1 MEKNSQPIFVKDTN
15 KTYGLMEMVDGTT
28 PMVEKAPED
37 TVESFPHYLILLT
50 ICSLAVTFVL
60 LLVSLFFD
68 APLEDLANPLVTPN
82 PGKAPW
88 YFTGIQELIHYTNKP
103 VIPAIIIPLLIAVW
117 LVLIPYV
124 DRAPQTPLTSFLNR
138 FLIGGEK
145 RRILIFLFTSFIL
158 GAVIFTLIGSLF
170 RGQNWGFVLPWKG

>member
-1 MEKNSQPIFVKDTN
+1 
-15 KTYGLMEMVDGTT
+15 
-28 PMVEKAPED
+28 
-37 TVESFPHYLILLT
+37 LIV
-50 ICSLAVTFVL
+50 A
-60 LLVSLFFD
+60 
-68 APLEDLANPLVTPN
+68 
-82 PGKAPW
+82 
-88 YFTGIQELIHYTNKP
+88 
-103 VIPAIIIPLLIAVW
+103 W

-124 DRAPQTPLTSFLNR
+124 DRTPQTPLTSFLNR